1 MTSATRKANSQV
13 AIVVDP
19 STSKE
24 VDTIDYRETLV
35 VMNLPGGMFVV
46 LHNNQALL
54 GSYARSVIG
63 GDRLDPMTLVT
74 LANISHDGQG
84 LSLTRSSFLGHT
96 GLTSRQRDTLSKH
109 QEKLCKWFDNQLAQG
124 KLTYSDLSRSGVLD
138 GMTEGEYFRWI
149 SDNCQRRIREQ
160 AMTAAGEASS
170 MLDVLFS

>member
-84 LSLTRSSFLGHT
+84 LTLTRSSFLGHA

-109 QEKLCKWFDNQLAQG
+109 QERVCKWFDSQLAQG
-124 KLTYSDLSRSGVLD
+124 KLTYSDLTRAGALD
-138 GMTEGEYFRWI
+138 GMAEGEYFRWI
-149 SDNCQRRIREQ
+149 SDNNQRLIRKQ